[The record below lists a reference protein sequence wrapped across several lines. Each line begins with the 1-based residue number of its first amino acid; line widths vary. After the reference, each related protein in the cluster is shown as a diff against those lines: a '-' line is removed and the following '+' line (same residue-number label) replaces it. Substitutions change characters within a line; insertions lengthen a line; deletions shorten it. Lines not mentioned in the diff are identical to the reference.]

1 MGLEILVFGA
11 PICRVGDPCNYAAN
25 LEKMNQ
31 SGSQIIEQLRKRGL
45 IAQVSGD
52 SELEEHLDQSRTLYC
67 GFDPTADSLHLGH
80 LVPLL
85 VLKRFQQAGHKPI
98 ALVGGATGMI
108 GDPSFKADER
118 KLNTPDVIAGWAD
131 KIKGQVSQFIDFDCG
146 DNSAVVANNLDWTA
160 QMSALDFLRDV
171 GKHFSVNNMI
181 AKESVKQ
188 RIDREGSGISFTEFS
203 YSLLQGLDFAELNRR
218 HDCTLQVGGSDQ
230 WGNIVSGI
238 DLSRR
243 QNKSQCFALTVPLIT
258 KADGTKFG
266 KTEAGAVW
274 LDANKTSPYSFYQ
287 FWLNVADADVYKF
300 LHYFTF
306 LPLEEI
312 DAVEAADAAAEGRP
326 QAQAVLAREATK
338 LVHGDEGLNAALR
351 ITEALFSGDPNAL
364 SEQDFQQLRQD
375 GLPSSLLADG
385 DLQDNPLTNLLTECG
400 MAKAGREVKDALGR
414 NSVFVNGQPKGV
426 KDNMNSGSIF
436 ASEQA
441 LYGRFF
447 LVRLGKKKY
456 HIFERV

>member
-1 MGLEILVFGA
+1 
-11 PICRVGDPCNYAAN
+11 
-25 LEKMNQ
+25 MNQ
-31 SGSQIIEQLRKRGL
+31 SGSQLIEQLRKRGL

-146 DNSAVVANNLDWTA
+146 DNSAIVANNLDWTA

-375 GLPSSLLADG
+375 GLPSSLLADA

-400 MAKAGREVKDALGR
+400 LAKAGREVKDALGR
-414 NSVFVNGQPKGV
+414 NSVFVNGQPRGV
-426 KDNMNSGSIF
+426 KDNMNSVSIF